1 MAAADKNGRTR
12 LPPPPVLVVIASL
25 VLLVPLAAW
34 AEVGLHRWSYRYSP
48 AAVLMAPYFWGV
60 LLLRLVGAFV
70 LAALLFFVR
79 KPASVWMAVTSLWL
93 AGPPF
98 QLLLIGIE
106 MLVLTGGHQSVP
118 PHPSQV
124 LVRSS
129 IGPAVVT
136 LCLLAFRSSRRAYG
150 LSSGTSR

>member
-1 MAAADKNGRTR
+1 MTAADKTGRTR
-12 LPPPPVLVVIASL
+12 LPPPVLVVIASL
-25 VLLVPLAAW
+25 VLLVPVAAW
-34 AEVGLHRWSYRYSP
+34 AEAGLHRWSYGDSP
-48 AAVLMAPYFWGV
+48 AAVLVAPYFWGV

-70 LAALLFFVR
+70 LAALLLFVR

-98 QLLLIGIE
+98 QLLLMGIE

-118 PHPSQV
+118 PYPGQV
-124 LVRSS
+124 LIRSS